1 MDGVGPVTKLLS
13 VLSSLA
19 VIAFLSTFLLVAAPS
34 PVHADED
41 TTKAEEA
48 LTQDQ
53 VKRFEKMPEKEKT
66 QLLDEV
72 LSGIAK
78 DKCGEFK
85 YYTKMESI
93 FAFQKRNCEEQTLD
107 ALHHMYPTAQTLV
120 LGEGEN
126 MDFCDALKETKA
138 SGQGIGYCV
147 EQRINAQF
155 KDWSG
160 QKIRGYLEQSE
171 LGRSIL
177 NVTDAIDNTI
187 KFVADPKSNLEE
199 LANSSK
205 SESIAMTSKVLEEI
219 SSTTEFDASA
229 QEFKDRWALYAG
241 LGVVGLGLM
250 IMFLFKQHSNGEMS
264 DDDFSKSLLYYL
276 PAALFMVIYGPWVMN
291 ELQQRVAP
299 LTDGTSDWA
308 AESISNF
315 ITVISRFGSLEST
328 SWFGPLAAI
337 LFFGLL
343 FVGALALLVYFLL
356 IPIFQQLMGLAIAL
370 LIGMLLSPKT
380 RRYVMKIATTIGT
393 MALLK
398 TFAFLVLG
406 AVFGILA
413 SQPAF
418 KDGVDD
424 VLVNVGNLGATAAIM
439 LMIVLSPAAIFRW
452 MPVLES
458 REAKFGGISPEIS
471 AGVGGAVGG
480 AIGSGAGSV
489 RRAISNRRGSAT
501 SRSAQ
506 NSDGSSGP
514 SSSGGAEGDSAGPSG
529 PSSGGSPHGGSNTDS
544 HNPGTGSP
552 QKTNG
557 AHERSSQNRT
567 DASAASSTPQQG
579 QNPVPPASPDQNSQ
593 QAGPAPSARAG
604 GTEPA
609 RQGSAEQNSSAP
621 ASSGPDPSSASSGQ
635 GRQNPP
641 SGRAK
646 KVASVA
652 ATAAFSPLTAGAVGL
667 LAGTKYAATNAAA
680 QARMAANDA
689 DPDSWDSFKDR

>member
-1 MDGVGPVTKLLS
+1 MTKLFS
-13 VLSSLA
+13 VFSSLA
-19 VIAFLSTFLLVAAPS
+19 VIAFLSTFLLVASPS

-41 TTKAEEA
+41 TQKVEEA
-48 LTQDQ
+48 LSQDQ
-53 VKRFEKMPEKEKT
+53 VKRFEKMPGEEKAK
-66 QLLDEV
+66 LLDEV

-78 DKCGEFK
+78 DKCGDFK
-85 YYTKMESI
+85 YYTKMESV
-93 FAFQKRNCEEQTLD
+93 FAFEKRNCEEQTRD
-107 ALHHMYPTAQTLV
+107 ALHQMYPTAETLI
-120 LGEGEN
+120 LGEGEK
-126 MDFCDALKETKA
+126 MDFCDALKEASA
-138 SGQGIGYCV
+138 SGQGISYCL
-147 EQRINAQF
+147 EQRINSQF
-155 KDWSG
+155 KSWSG

-171 LGRSIL
+171 LGRTIL

-187 KFVADPKSNLEE
+187 KFVADPKSNLDE

-219 SSTTEFDASA
+219 SSTTEFDASS

-380 RRYVMKIATTIGT
+380 RRYVMKIATTLVT
-393 MALLK
+393 MSLLK
-398 TFAFLVLG
+398 SVAFLVLG
-406 AVFGILA
+406 AVFAVLA
-413 SQPAF
+413 TQPAF
-418 KDGVDD
+418 TGGVDD

-452 MPVLES
+452 MPVMES

-489 RRAISNRRGSAT
+489 RRAISNRRGSA
-501 SRSAQ
+501 S
-506 NSDGSSGP
+506 SSGP
-514 SSSGGAEGDSAGPSG
+514 KSPSG
-529 PSSGGSPHGGSNTDS
+529 QGGSGSSGGS
-544 HNPGTGSP
+544 TGSDGSP
-552 QKTNG
+552 APGGGGNSPTPSGITPKTNG
-557 AHERSSQNRT
+557 AHERSNHNQ
-567 DASAASSTPQQG
+567 STSPAETPATANTSRQG
-579 QNPVPPASPDQNSQ
+579 QNPAPPT
-593 QAGPAPSARAG
+593 
-604 GTEPA
+604 GTPTDGQP
-609 RQGSAEQNSSAP
+609 QGSTGSPRANDATPSPHDPAAPNSSAQDSAAP
-621 ASSGPDPSSASSGQ
+621 ASSGTDPSSASSGQ

-641 SGRAK
+641 SNRAK
-646 KVASVA
+646 TVAGIA

-680 QARMAANDA
+680 QARMAAHDA
-689 DPDSWDSFKDR
+689 DPDSWDSFNDR

>member
-1 MDGVGPVTKLLS
+1 MTKLLS

-19 VIAFLSTFLLVAAPS
+19 VIAFLSTFLLVASPS
-34 PVHADED
+34 PAHADED
-41 TTKAEEA
+41 TTKVEET

-66 QLLDEV
+66 KLLDEV

-78 DKCGEFK
+78 EKCGEFK
-85 YYTKMESI
+85 YYTKMESV
-93 FAFQKRNCEEQTLD
+93 FSFQKRNCEEQTRD
-107 ALHHMYPTAQTLV
+107 ALHQMYPTAQTLI
-120 LGEGEN
+120 LGEGEK
-126 MDFCDALKETKA
+126 MDFCDALKESRS
-138 SGQGIGYCV
+138 SGQGISYCL
-147 EQRINAQF
+147 EQRINSQF
-155 KDWSG
+155 KSWTG
-160 QKIRGYLEQSE
+160 QKIRGFLEQSE
-171 LGRSIL
+171 LGRSLL

-187 KFVADPKSNLEE
+187 EFVADPKSNLEE

-501 SRSAQ
+501 SRSAP
-506 NSDGSSGP
+506 SSGRSSGP
-514 SSSGGAEGDSAGPSG
+514 SSSGDGEGSSAGPG
-529 PSSGGSPHGGSNTDS
+529 APVPGGSPHGGSNTAAQS
-544 HNPGTGSP
+544 PGTGSP

-557 AHERSSQNRT
+557 AHERSSQNQAGAPT
-567 DASAASSTPQQG
+567 GAPAAARTPQQG
-579 QNPVPPASPDQNSQ
+579 QNPVPPASPNQDGQ
-593 QAGPAPSARAG
+593 QAGSAPSARAG

-609 RQGSAEQNSSAP
+609 RQSSTDQNSSAP
-621 ASSGPDPSSASSGQ
+621 ASSGPDAPSASSGQ

-646 KVASVA
+646 TVASVA

-667 LAGTKYAATNAAA
+667 LAGTKYAAANAAA

>member
-1 MDGVGPVTKLLS
+1 MRKLLS
-13 VLSSLA
+13 ALSAMATIA
-19 VIAFLSTFLLVAAPS
+19 VISTFLLIGSPS
-34 PVHADED
+34 PAQADED
-41 TTKAEEA
+41 TKKVEEA

-53 VKRFEKMPEKEKT
+53 LKRFEKMPDEEKT
-66 QLLDEV
+66 KLLDEV

-78 DKCGEFK
+78 DKCGDFQYFMRVEN
-85 YYTKMESI
+85 I
-93 FAFQKRNCEEQTLD
+93 LNFQKRGCEEQTRD
-107 ALHHMYPTAQTLV
+107 ALAVMYPDPTAFIT
-120 LGEGEN
+120 GEGPK
-126 MDFCDALKETKA
+126 MDFCDALTESKA
-138 SGQGIGYCV
+138 GGEGIKHCIQ
-147 EQRINAQF
+147 ERLNNQIWS
-155 KDWSG
+155 WSG

-187 KFVADPKSNLEE
+187 KFVADPKSNLDE

-315 ITVISRFGSLEST
+315 ITVISRFASLEST

-393 MALLK
+393 MSLLK

-424 VLVNVGNLGATAAIM
+424 MLVNVGNLGATAAIM

-514 SSSGGAEGDSAGPSG
+514 GSSGGAEGGSAGSSG
-529 PSSGGSPHGGSNTDS
+529 PGPGGSPGGGSNTAGQ
-544 HNPGTGSP
+544 NPGTGSP
-552 QKTNG
+552 QKTHG
-557 AHERSSQNRT
+557 AHERSNQNQA
-567 DASAASSTPQQG
+567 DAPTSAAASTSQQG
-579 QNPVPPASPDQNSQ
+579 QNPVPPASPDQNIQ
-593 QAGPAPSARAG
+593 QGGSPPPARAG
-604 GTEPA
+604 DTEPA
-609 RQGSAEQNSSAP
+609 RQGPTEQNSSAP
-621 ASSGPDPSSASSGQ
+621 ASSGPNVPASSSGQ
-635 GRQNPP
+635 GRKNPP

-646 KVASVA
+646 TVASVA

-667 LAGTKYAATNAAA
+667 LAGTKYAAANAAA

>member
-1 MDGVGPVTKLLS
+1 MTKLRS
-13 VLSSLA
+13 ILSSLA
-19 VIAFLSTFLLVAAPS
+19 VIAFLSTFLLVASPS

-41 TTKAEEA
+41 TKKVEET

-53 VKRFEKMPEKEKT
+53 MKRFEKMPDEEKT
-66 QLLDEV
+66 KLLDEV

-78 DKCGEFK
+78 DKCGEFT
-85 YYTKMESI
+85 YYTKMESV
-93 FAFQKRNCEEQTLD
+93 FSFQKRNCEEQTRD
-107 ALHHMYPTAQTLV
+107 ALHQMYPTAQTLV
-120 LGEGEN
+120 LGEGEK
-126 MDFCDALKETKA
+126 MDFCEALKETKA
-138 SGQGIGYCV
+138 SGQGQQHCL
-147 EQRINAQF
+147 EERINSQF
-155 KDWSG
+155 KSWSG

-187 KFVADPKSNLEE
+187 EFVADPKSNLDE

-514 SSSGGAEGDSAGPSG
+514 GSSGGAEGGSAGSSG
-529 PSSGGSPHGGSNTDS
+529 PGPGGSPGGGSNTAAQ
-544 HNPGTGSP
+544 NPGTGSP
-552 QKTNG
+552 QKTHG
-557 AHERSSQNRT
+557 AHERSNQNQA
-567 DASAASSTPQQG
+567 DAPTSAAANTPQQG
-579 QNPVPPASPDQNSQ
+579 QNPVPPASPNHNGE

-604 GTEPA
+604 GTDPA
-609 RQGSAEQNSSAP
+609 RQGPTDQNSSAP
-621 ASSGPDPSSASSGQ
+621 ASSGPNVPSSSSGQ
-635 GRQNPP
+635 GRKNPP

-652 ATAAFSPLTAGAVGL
+652 STAAFSPLTAGAVGL

>member
-1 MDGVGPVTKLLS
+1 MDGAGPVKKLLS
-13 VLSSLA
+13 VLPSMA
-19 VIAFLSTFLLVAAPS
+19 VIAFLSTFLLVASPS

-41 TTKAEEA
+41 TKKVEEA

-53 VKRFEKMPEKEKT
+53 VKRFEKMPDEQKT

-72 LSGIAK
+72 LRGIAK
-78 DKCGEFK
+78 EKCGEFE
-85 YYTKMESI
+85 YYMKMESI
-93 FAFQKRNCEEQTLD
+93 FAFEKRNCEEQTRD
-107 ALHHMYPTAQTLV
+107 ALHLMYPTAQTLI
-120 LGEGEN
+120 LGEGEK

-138 SGQGIGYCV
+138 SGDGFQHCLGK
-147 EQRINAQF
+147 RINAQF
-155 KDWSG
+155 KAWTG
-160 QKIRGYLEQSE
+160 QKIRGFLEQSE
-171 LGRSIL
+171 LGRSLL

-187 KFVADPKSNLEE
+187 EFVADPKSNLDE

-393 MALLK
+393 MSLLK

-506 NSDGSSGP
+506 NSGDSGGSSGQD
-514 SSSGGAEGDSAGPSG
+514 GSAGPSG
-529 PSSGGSPHGGSNTDS
+529 PSSGGSPHGGNNTAGQS
-544 HNPGTGSP
+544 PGTGSP
-552 QKTNG
+552 QKTHG
-557 AHERSSQNRT
+557 AHERSSQNQAGAPT
-567 DASAASSTPQQG
+567 GASAASSTPQQG
-579 QNPVPPASPDQNSQ
+579 QNPVPPASPNQNSQ

-609 RQGSAEQNSSAP
+609 RQGPTDQNSSAP
-621 ASSGPDPSSASSGQ
+621 ASSGPDAPSSSSGQ

-646 KVASVA
+646 TVASVA

-667 LAGTKYAATNAAA
+667 LAGTKYAAANAAA

>member
-1 MDGVGPVTKLLS
+1 MTKLFS

-19 VIAFLSTFLLVAAPS
+19 VIAFLSTFLLVASPS

-41 TTKAEEA
+41 TKKVEEA

-53 VKRFEKMPEKEKT
+53 VKRFEKMPDKEKT
-66 QLLDEV
+66 KLLDEV

-93 FAFQKRNCEEQTLD
+93 FSFQKRNCEEQTRD
-107 ALHHMYPTAQTLV
+107 ALHQMYPTAETLI
-120 LGEGEN
+120 LGEGEK
-126 MDFCDALKETKA
+126 MDFCEALNQTKA
-138 SGQGIGYCV
+138 SGQGQQHCL
-147 EQRINAQF
+147 EERINSQF
-155 KDWSG
+155 KAWTG

-171 LGRSIL
+171 LGRSLL
-177 NVTDAIDNTI
+177 NVTDAINNTI
-187 KFVADPKSNLEE
+187 KFVADPKSNLDE

-219 SSTTEFDASA
+219 SSTTEFDASTQA
-229 QEFKDRWALYAG
+229 FKDRWALYAG

-315 ITVISRFGSLEST
+315 IMVISRFGSLEST

-380 RRYVMKIATTIGT
+380 RRYVMKIATTLVT
-393 MALLK
+393 MSLLK
-398 TFAFLVLG
+398 SVSFLVLG
-406 AVFGILA
+406 AVFAVLA
-413 SQPAF
+413 TQPAF
-418 KDGVDD
+418 TGEVDD

-452 MPVLES
+452 MPVVES

-489 RRAISNRRGSAT
+489 RRAISNRRGSA
-501 SRSAQ
+501 SSSGSKSSGGQ
-506 NSDGSSGP
+506 GGSGNSSGSSGTSATGGGGNSPTP
-514 SSSGGAEGDSAGPSG
+514 SSTTPSRSPSAP
-529 PSSGGSPHGGSNTDS
+529 
-544 HNPGTGSP
+544 
-552 QKTNG
+552 KTNG
-557 AHERSSQNRT
+557 AQERSSHHQADSPSQTPAQTPTPAN
-567 DASAASSTPQQG
+567 TPQQG
-579 QNPVPPASPDQNSQ
+579 QNPGNRSDTNTGGQPQDSGPSPRANDATPAPHQSAAQNS
-593 QAGPAPSARAG
+593 P
-604 GTEPA
+604 
-609 RQGSAEQNSSAP
+609 AP
-621 ASSGPDPSSASSGQ
+621 ASSGTDPSSASSGH
-635 GRQNPP
+635 GRQKPP
-641 SGRAK
+641 SNRAQ
-646 KVASVA
+646 KVAGIA

-667 LAGTKYAATNAAA
+667 LAGTKYAATNAAS

>member
-1 MDGVGPVTKLLS
+1 MRKLLS
-13 VLSSLA
+13 ALSAMATIA
-19 VIAFLSTFLLVAAPS
+19 VISTFLLIGSPS
-34 PVHADED
+34 PAQADED
-41 TTKAEEA
+41 TKKVEEA

-53 VKRFEKMPEKEKT
+53 LKRFEKMPDEEKT
-66 QLLDEV
+66 KLLDEV

-78 DKCGEFK
+78 DKCGDFQYFMRVEN
-85 YYTKMESI
+85 I
-93 FAFQKRNCEEQTLD
+93 LNFQKRGCEEQTRD
-107 ALHHMYPTAQTLV
+107 ALAVMYPDPTAFIT
-120 LGEGEN
+120 GEGPK
-126 MDFCDALKETKA
+126 MDFCDALTESKA
-138 SGQGIGYCV
+138 GGEGIKHCIQ
-147 EQRINAQF
+147 ERLNNQIWS
-155 KDWSG
+155 WSG

-187 KFVADPKSNLEE
+187 KFVADPKSNLDE

-393 MALLK
+393 MSLLK

-489 RRAISNRRGSAT
+489 RR
-501 SRSAQ
+501 
-506 NSDGSSGP
+506 
-514 SSSGGAEGDSAGPSG
+514 
-529 PSSGGSPHGGSNTDS
+529 
-544 HNPGTGSP
+544 
-552 QKTNG
+552 
-557 AHERSSQNRT
+557 
-567 DASAASSTPQQG
+567 
-579 QNPVPPASPDQNSQ
+579 
-593 QAGPAPSARAG
+593 
-604 GTEPA
+604 
-609 RQGSAEQNSSAP
+609 
-621 ASSGPDPSSASSGQ
+621 
-635 GRQNPP
+635 
-641 SGRAK
+641 
-646 KVASVA
+646 
-652 ATAAFSPLTAGAVGL
+652 
-667 LAGTKYAATNAAA
+667 
-680 QARMAANDA
+680 
-689 DPDSWDSFKDR
+689 

>member
-1 MDGVGPVTKLLS
+1 M
-13 VLSSLA
+13 A
-19 VIAFLSTFLLVAAPS
+19 VIAFLSTFLLVTSPS

-41 TTKAEEA
+41 TKKVEEA

-53 VKRFEKMPEKEKT
+53 VKRFEKMPDEQKT

-72 LSGIAK
+72 LAGIAK
-78 DKCGEFK
+78 EKCGEFE
-85 YYTKMESI
+85 YYMKMESI
-93 FAFQKRNCEEQTLD
+93 FAFQKRNCEEQTRD
-107 ALHHMYPTAQTLV
+107 ALHLMYPTAQTLI
-120 LGEGEN
+120 LGEGEK

-138 SGQGIGYCV
+138 SGDGFQHCLGK
-147 EQRINAQF
+147 RINAQF
-155 KDWSG
+155 KAWTG

-171 LGRSIL
+171 LGRSLL

-187 KFVADPKSNLEE
+187 EFVADPKSNLDE

-219 SSTTEFDASA
+219 SSTTEFDASS
-229 QEFKDRWALYAG
+229 QEFKDRWALYSG

-393 MALLK
+393 MTLLK

-489 RRAISNRRGSAT
+489 RRAISNRRGSST
-501 SRSAQ
+501 GRSAQ
-506 NSDGSSGP
+506 STGDSGGSSGQ
-514 SSSGGAEGDSAGPSG
+514 GGSAGPSG
-529 PSSGGSPHGGSNTDS
+529 PSPDGGNNTAVQSPD
-544 HNPGTGSP
+544 TGSP

-557 AHERSSQNRT
+557 AHERASQNQA
-567 DASAASSTPQQG
+567 DAPTSAAASPPQQG
-579 QNPVPPASPDQNSQ
+579 QNPAPPASPDHNGQ
-593 QAGPAPSARAG
+593 QAGSAPSARAD

-609 RQGSAEQNSSAP
+609 RQGSTEQNSSAP
-621 ASSGPDPSSASSGQ
+621 ASSGPDAPSASSGQ
-635 GRQNPP
+635 GRKTPPP
-641 SGRAK
+641 SRAK
-646 KVASVA
+646 TVASVA

>member
-1 MDGVGPVTKLLS
+1 MTKLLS
-13 VLSSLA
+13 VISSLA
-19 VIAFLSTFLLVAAPS
+19 VIAFLSTFLLVASPS

-41 TTKAEEA
+41 TTKVEEA

-72 LSGIAK
+72 LRGIAK
-78 DKCGEFK
+78 EKCGEFE

-93 FAFQKRNCEEQTLD
+93 FAFQKRNCEEQTRD
-107 ALHHMYPTAQTLV
+107 ALHLMYPTAQTLI
-120 LGEGEN
+120 LGEGEK

-138 SGQGIGYCV
+138 SGDGFQHCLGK
-147 EQRINAQF
+147 RINAHF
-155 KDWSG
+155 KAWTG
-160 QKIRGYLEQSE
+160 QKIRGFLEQSE
-171 LGRSIL
+171 LGRSLL

-187 KFVADPKSNLEE
+187 KFVADPKSNLDE

-315 ITVISRFGSLEST
+315 ITVISRFASLEST

-393 MALLK
+393 MSLLK

-489 RRAISNRRGSAT
+489 RRAISNRRGAAT

-506 NSDGSSGP
+506 NSGDSGGSSGQD
-514 SSSGGAEGDSAGPSG
+514 GSAGPSG
-529 PSSGGSPHGGSNTDS
+529 PSSGGSPHGGSNTAAQS
-544 HNPGTGSP
+544 PGTGSP
-552 QKTNG
+552 QKTHG
-557 AHERSSQNRT
+557 AHERSSQNQA
-567 DASAASSTPQQG
+567 DAPTSAAANTPQQG
-579 QNPVPPASPDQNSQ
+579 QNPAPPASPNHNGE

-604 GTEPA
+604 GTDPA
-609 RQGSAEQNSSAP
+609 RQGPTDQNSSAP
-621 ASSGPDPSSASSGQ
+621 ASSGPNVPSSSSGQ
-635 GRQNPP
+635 GRKNPP

-652 ATAAFSPLTAGAVGL
+652 STAAFSPLTAGAVGL

>member
-1 MDGVGPVTKLLS
+1 MTKLLS
-13 VLSSLA
+13 VISSLA
-19 VIAFLSTFLLVAAPS
+19 VIAFLSTFLLVASPS

-41 TTKAEEA
+41 TTKVEEA

-72 LSGIAK
+72 LRGIAK
-78 DKCGEFK
+78 EKCGEFE
-85 YYTKMESI
+85 YYMKMESI
-93 FAFQKRNCEEQTLD
+93 FAFQKRNCEEQTRD
-107 ALHHMYPTAQTLV
+107 ALHLMYPTAQTLI
-120 LGEGEN
+120 LGEGEK

-138 SGQGIGYCV
+138 SGDGFQHCLGK
-147 EQRINAQF
+147 RINAQF
-155 KDWSG
+155 KEWTG
-160 QKIRGYLEQSE
+160 QKIRGFLEQSE
-171 LGRSIL
+171 LGRSLL

-187 KFVADPKSNLEE
+187 KFVADPKSNLDE

-315 ITVISRFGSLEST
+315 ITVISRFASLEST

-393 MALLK
+393 MSLLK

-506 NSDGSSGP
+506 NSGGSSGEDGSP
-514 SSSGGAEGDSAGPSG
+514 GPSG
-529 PSSGGSPHGGSNTDS
+529 PSSGGSPDGGSNTAVQS
-544 HNPGTGSP
+544 PGTGSP
-552 QKTNG
+552 QKTHG
-557 AHERSSQNRT
+557 AHEHASQNQA
-567 DASAASSTPQQG
+567 DAPTSAAASTPQQG
-579 QNPVPPASPDQNSQ
+579 QNPAPPASPDQNGQ
-593 QAGPAPSARAG
+593 QAGSPSSARAG
-604 GTEPA
+604 GIEPA
-609 RQGSAEQNSSAP
+609 RQGSTEQNSSAP
-621 ASSGPDPSSASSGQ
+621 ASSGPDASSSSGQ

>member
-1 MDGVGPVTKLLS
+1 MKKLLS
-13 VLSSLA
+13 ALAAMATIA
-19 VIAFLSTFLLVAAPS
+19 VISTFLLIGSSAPAQ
-34 PVHADED
+34 ADED
-41 TTKAEEA
+41 NKQVEEA

-53 VKRFEKMPEKEKT
+53 LKRFEKMPNEEKT

-72 LSGIAK
+72 LAGIAK
-78 DKCGEFK
+78 DKCGDFQYFTRIEN
-85 YYTKMESI
+85 I
-93 FAFQKRNCEEQTLD
+93 LNFQKRGCEEQTRD
-107 ALHHMYPTAQTLV
+107 ALAVMYPDPTAFIT
-120 LGEGEN
+120 GEGPKME
-126 MDFCDALKETKA
+126 FCDALIESKA
-138 SGQGIGYCV
+138 GGEGIKHCIQ
-147 EQRINAQF
+147 ERLNNQI
-155 KDWSG
+155 WSWTG

-187 KFVADPKSNLEE
+187 EFVADPKSNLEE

-219 SSTTEFDASA
+219 TSTTEFDASA

-315 ITVISRFGSLEST
+315 ITVISRFASLEST

-393 MALLK
+393 MSLLK

-506 NSDGSSGP
+506 SSGGQGGSSGEGGSPRPSDPSSDGSP
-514 SSSGGAEGDSAGPSG
+514 S
-529 PSSGGSPHGGSNTDS
+529 GGSNTAGQS
-544 HNPGTGSP
+544 PGTGSP

-557 AHERSSQNRT
+557 AHERASQNQADAPT
-567 DASAASSTPQQG
+567 GASAAANTTQQG
-579 QNPVPPASPDQNSQ
+579 QNPVPPASPNQDDQ
-593 QAGPAPSARAG
+593 QAGSAPSARAG
-604 GTEPA
+604 DTEPA
-609 RQGSAEQNSSAP
+609 RQGSTDQNSSVP
-621 ASSGPDPSSASSGQ
+621 ASSGPDAPSSSGQ

-646 KVASVA
+646 TVASVA

-667 LAGTKYAATNAAA
+667 LAGTKYAAANAAA

>member
-1 MDGVGPVTKLLS
+1 MTKLLS

-41 TTKAEEA
+41 TTKAQEA

-53 VKRFEKMPEKEKT
+53 VKRFEKMPEKEKA

-72 LSGIAK
+72 LSEIAK
-78 DKCGEFK
+78 DKCGEFE
-85 YYTKMESI
+85 YYTKMESV
-93 FAFQKRNCEEQTLD
+93 FAFEKRNCEEQTRD
-107 ALHHMYPTAQTLV
+107 ALHQMYPTAQTLI
-120 LGEGEN
+120 LGEGEK
-126 MDFCDALKETKA
+126 MDFCDALKETGA
-138 SGQGIGYCV
+138 SGQGISYCIK
-147 EQRINAQF
+147 QKINTQF

-187 KFVADPKSNLEE
+187 EFVADPKSNLEE

-514 SSSGGAEGDSAGPSG
+514 GSSGGAEGGSAGSSG
-529 PSSGGSPHGGSNTDS
+529 PGPGGSPDGGSNTAGQ
-544 HNPGTGSP
+544 NPGTGSP
-552 QKTNG
+552 QKTHG
-557 AHERSSQNRT
+557 AHERTSQNRAGAPT
-567 DASAASSTPQQG
+567 GASAAASTSQQG
-579 QNPVPPASPDQNSQ
+579 QNPAPPASPDQDGQ
-593 QAGPAPSARAG
+593 QAGSALSARAG

-609 RQGSAEQNSSAP
+609 RQGSTDQDNSSP
-621 ASSGPDPSSASSGQ
+621 ASSGPDAPSASSGQ
-635 GRQNPP
+635 GRKTPPP
-641 SGRAK
+641 SRAK
-646 KVASVA
+646 TVASVA

>member
-1 MDGVGPVTKLLS
+1 MTKLLS
-13 VLSSLA
+13 VISSLA
-19 VIAFLSTFLLVAAPS
+19 VIAFLSTFLLVASPS

-41 TTKAEEA
+41 TTKVEEA

-72 LSGIAK
+72 LRGIAK
-78 DKCGEFK
+78 EKCGEFE
-85 YYTKMESI
+85 YYMKMESI
-93 FAFQKRNCEEQTLD
+93 FAFQKRNCEEQTRD
-107 ALHHMYPTAQTLV
+107 ALHLMYPTAQTLI
-120 LGEGEN
+120 LGEGEK

-138 SGQGIGYCV
+138 SGDGFQHCLGK
-147 EQRINAQF
+147 RINAHF
-155 KDWSG
+155 KAWTG
-160 QKIRGYLEQSE
+160 QKIRGFLEQSE
-171 LGRSIL
+171 LGRSLL

-187 KFVADPKSNLEE
+187 KFVADPKSNLDE

-315 ITVISRFGSLEST
+315 ITVISRFASLEST

-393 MALLK
+393 MSLLK

-489 RRAISNRRGSAT
+489 RRAISNRRGAAT

-506 NSDGSSGP
+506 NSGDSGGSSGQD
-514 SSSGGAEGDSAGPSG
+514 GSAGPSG
-529 PSSGGSPHGGSNTDS
+529 PSSGGSPHGGSNTAAQS
-544 HNPGTGSP
+544 PGTGSP
-552 QKTNG
+552 QKTHG
-557 AHERSSQNRT
+557 AHERSSQNQA
-567 DASAASSTPQQG
+567 DAPTSAAANTPQQG
-579 QNPVPPASPDQNSQ
+579 QNPVPPASPNHNGE

-604 GTEPA
+604 GTDPA
-609 RQGSAEQNSSAP
+609 RQGPTDQNSSAP
-621 ASSGPDPSSASSGQ
+621 ASSGPNVPSSSSGQ
-635 GRQNPP
+635 GRKNPP

-652 ATAAFSPLTAGAVGL
+652 STAAFSPLTAGAVGL

>member
-1 MDGVGPVTKLLS
+1 MTKVRS
-13 VLSSLA
+13 ILSSLA
-19 VIAFLSTFLLVAAPS
+19 VIAFLSTFLLVASPS

-41 TTKAEEA
+41 TKKVEEV

-53 VKRFEKMPEKEKT
+53 VKRFEKMPDEQKAK
-66 QLLDEV
+66 LLDEV

-78 DKCGEFK
+78 EKCGEFT
-85 YYTKMESI
+85 YYTKMESV
-93 FAFQKRNCEEQTLD
+93 FSFQKRNCEEQTRD
-107 ALHHMYPTAQTLV
+107 ALHQMYPTGQTLI
-120 LGEGEN
+120 LGKGEK
-126 MDFCDALKETKA
+126 MDFCEALKEASA
-138 SGQGIGYCV
+138 SGQGISYCIK
-147 EQRINAQF
+147 QKINTQF

-187 KFVADPKSNLEE
+187 KFVADPKSNLDE

-264 DDDFSKSLLYYL
+264 DDEFSKSLLYYL

-393 MALLK
+393 MSLLK

-501 SRSAQ
+501 GRSAQ
-506 NSDGSSGP
+506 SSGSSGGEGGFSSP
-514 SSSGGAEGDSAGPSG
+514 SNTP
-529 PSSGGSPHGGSNTDS
+529 SGGSPGGNSNTTS
-544 HNPGTGSP
+544 QNPRTGSP

-557 AHERSSQNRT
+557 AHERSSHNQPSAPSG
-567 DASAASSTPQQG
+567 ASAATSTSQQD
-579 QNPVPPASPDQNSQ
+579 QNPVPQTSPDHPGQ
-593 QAGPAPSARAG
+593 QPGSAPSARAG
-604 GTEPA
+604 GTEPTG
-609 RQGSAEQNSSAP
+609 QETAEQNSSAP
-621 ASSGPDPSSASSGQ
+621 ASSGPDATSTSSGQ
-635 GRQNPP
+635 GRQTPPP
-641 SGRAK
+641 SRAK
-646 KVASVA
+646 TVASVA

>member
-1 MDGVGPVTKLLS
+1 MKKVLS

-19 VIAFLSTFLLVAAPS
+19 VIAFLSTFLLVASPS
-34 PVHADED
+34 PVHADEH
-41 TTKAEEA
+41 TKKVEEA

-53 VKRFEKMPEKEKT
+53 VKRFEKMPDEEKAK
-66 QLLDEV
+66 LLDEV
-72 LSGIAK
+72 LAGIAK
-78 DKCGEFK
+78 EKCGEFK
-85 YYTKMESI
+85 YYTKMESV
-93 FAFQKRNCEEQTLD
+93 FAFEKRNCEEQTRD
-107 ALHHMYPTAQTLV
+107 ALHQMYPTAETLI
-120 LGEGEN
+120 LGEGEKMN
-126 MDFCDALKETKA
+126 FCDALKETSA
-138 SGQGIGYCV
+138 SGQGISYCV

-155 KDWSG
+155 KDWTG
-160 QKIRGYLEQSE
+160 QKVRGYLEQSE

-219 SSTTEFDASA
+219 SSTTEFDASSQA
-229 QEFKDRWALYAG
+229 FKDRWALYAG

-315 ITVISRFGSLEST
+315 IMVISRFGSLEST

-380 RRYVMKIATTIGT
+380 RRYVMKIATTLVT
-393 MALLK
+393 MSLLK
-398 TFAFLVLG
+398 SVSFLVLG
-406 AVFGILA
+406 AVFAVLA
-413 SQPAF
+413 TQPAF
-418 KDGVDD
+418 KGNVDD

-480 AIGSGAGSV
+480 AIGSGTGSV

-501 SRSAQ
+501 SSASKSSGGHSG
-506 NSDGSSGP
+506 SDGYLAPGGGGKSPESSGTTP
-514 SSSGGAEGDSAGPSG
+514 SSSQRAESNAPGHTSDSGLAP
-529 PSSGGSPHGGSNTDS
+529 
-544 HNPGTGSP
+544 
-552 QKTNG
+552 KTNG
-557 AHERSSQNRT
+557 AHERSSHHRT
-567 DASAASSTPQQG
+567 GSPVETPAAANAPQQG
-579 QNPVPPASPDQNSQ
+579 QNPGNPADTNTAGQPQGPAASP
-593 QAGPAPSARAG
+593 RASG
-604 GTEPA
+604 GEPA
-609 RQGSAEQNSSAP
+609 GQEAAAPTSSAP
-621 ASSGPDPSSASSGQ
+621 ASSGADPSSGSSGQ
-635 GRQNPP
+635 GRQKPP
-641 SGRAK
+641 SNRAQT
-646 KVASVA
+646 VAGIA